1 MPLSEFSAW
10 AQTRLSAEILA
21 TLASPGQIVAAI
33 AAAAGIAL
41 VVAGAFA
48 RTMLPLRWLTAASN
62 AALVVYGAL
71 HPAPITLLISVTLL
85 PINLYRAIEIT
96 RLTRRVRQ
104 AQADADLS
112 GLWLRRY
119 MKPRRLR
126 AGQTLFRKGERAN
139 RLYMLVEGE
148 MVLADIGKPLVAG
161 RIFGEIAL
169 FTPSGL
175 RTHTVQCVSACT
187 VLEIH
192 RRTVEQLYFQNP
204 AFGFHLMKILADRL
218 SADLERGAPATL
230 VDAPAAGQGASSVGR
245 ALNTS
250 RP

>member
-1 MPLSEFSAW
+1 MAIPELIAW
-10 AQTRLSAEILA
+10 AQHQIEVQAAA
-21 TLASPGQIVAAI
+21 TLASPAQMIAAA
-33 AAAAGIAL
+33 AAAAGIGL
-41 VVAGAFA
+41 VVTGAFA

-62 AALVVYGAL
+62 AAMLVYGAL

-85 PINLYRAIEIT
+85 PINLYRAVEVT
-96 RLTRRVRQ
+96 RLTRRVKQ

-139 RLYMLVEGE
+139 RLYMLIDGQ
-148 MVLADIGKPLVAG
+148 MQLSDIGQPLDSD

-169 FTPSGL
+169 FSPSGL
-175 RTHTVQCVSACT
+175 RTHTVHCVTACT

-204 AFGFHLMKILADRL
+204 AFGFHLMKILAGRL
-218 SADLERGAPATL
+218 SADLERGAA
-230 VDAPAAGQGASSVGR
+230 APA
-245 ALNTS
+245 
-250 RP
+250 RPGDATAADDA